1 MAVGS
6 KIPRMGKHRSRRY
19 SSGAVCREKHKLCG
33 KWKIKNLVNC
43 PGFELSMRNLIRVVI
58 VALLFSNSCFAD
70 NNQLAYVSL
79 DEATK
84 QIIEGTYNKV
94 LGAETVTIDGRAVHV
109 IKVLTPDGRIQ
120 YFKIDAETG
129 QLVS

>member
-1 MAVGS
+1 
-6 KIPRMGKHRSRRY
+6 
-19 SSGAVCREKHKLCG
+19 
-33 KWKIKNLVNC
+33 
-43 PGFELSMRNLIRVVI
+43 MRNLIKVI
-58 VALLFSNSCFAD
+58 AVIWLFSNNCFAERTL
-70 NNQLAYVSL
+70 LATISL

-94 LGAETVTIDGRAVHV
+94 LGAQTEIIDGKEVHI

-120 YFKIDAETG
+120 YYKIDAETG

>member
-1 MAVGS
+1 
-6 KIPRMGKHRSRRY
+6 
-19 SSGAVCREKHKLCG
+19 
-33 KWKIKNLVNC
+33 
-43 PGFELSMRNLIRVVI
+43 MRNLLKVVA
-58 VALLFSNSCFAD
+58 VVLLFSNSCFAAHTM
-70 NNQLAYVSL
+70 LARISL

-94 LGAETVTIDGRAVHV
+94 LGAQTEVIDGKEVYV

-120 YFKIDAETG
+120 YYKIDAETG

>member
-1 MAVGS
+1 
-6 KIPRMGKHRSRRY
+6 
-19 SSGAVCREKHKLCG
+19 
-33 KWKIKNLVNC
+33 
-43 PGFELSMRNLIRVVI
+43 MRNLIRVVI
-58 VALLFSNSCFAD
+58 VALLFSTSCFAE
-70 NNQLAYVSL
+70 NKQLAYINL

-94 LGAETVTIDGRAVHV
+94 LGAETVIIDGKTVHV
-109 IKVLTPDGRIQ
+109 IKVLTPDGHIQ

>member
-1 MAVGS
+1 
-6 KIPRMGKHRSRRY
+6 
-19 SSGAVCREKHKLCG
+19 
-33 KWKIKNLVNC
+33 
-43 PGFELSMRNLIRVVI
+43 MRNLIRVVI
-58 VALLFSNSCFAD
+58 VALLFSASCFAD

-84 QIIEGTYNKV
+84 QIIEGTYDKV
-94 LGAETVTIDGRAVHV
+94 LGAETVIIDGRTVHV

>member
-1 MAVGS
+1 
-6 KIPRMGKHRSRRY
+6 
-19 SSGAVCREKHKLCG
+19 
-33 KWKIKNLVNC
+33 
-43 PGFELSMRNLIRVVI
+43 MRNLIKVVI
-58 VALLFSNSCFAD
+58 VVLLFSNSCFAEHIV
-70 NNQLAYVSL
+70 LARISL

-94 LGAETVTIDGRAVHV
+94 LGAQTELIDGKEVHI

-120 YFKIDAETG
+120 YYKIDAETG

>member
-1 MAVGS
+1 
-6 KIPRMGKHRSRRY
+6 
-19 SSGAVCREKHKLCG
+19 
-33 KWKIKNLVNC
+33 
-43 PGFELSMRNLIRVVI
+43 MRNSIKAVVI
-58 VALLFSNSCFAD
+58 ALLFSRSC
-70 NNQLAYVSL
+70 LAEHAVLAGISL

-94 LGAETVTIDGRAVHV
+94 LGAQTEIIDGKTVYV

>member
-1 MAVGS
+1 
-6 KIPRMGKHRSRRY
+6 
-19 SSGAVCREKHKLCG
+19 
-33 KWKIKNLVNC
+33 
-43 PGFELSMRNLIRVVI
+43 MRNLIKVVI
-58 VALLFSNSCFAD
+58 VALLFSNSCFAE
-70 NNQLAYVSL
+70 NTLLANISL

-94 LGAETVTIDGRAVHV
+94 LGAQIEIIDGKEVYI

-120 YFKIDAETG
+120 YYKIDAETG